1 MCPPPEITS
10 QGGEVVMEYLREMHK
25 DGRFQT
31 QMVLIM
37 VGEAESGKSTLL
49 KAFQALSAP
58 PREQE
63 EISSPQSVKGG
74 NGKDG
79 GGNGSSAP
87 AAPAAPAAD
96 AAAGGGAD
104 GNEGEAVAGDEGVR
118 AADGTYVPTVGVVMH
133 KWVPKGEDRRLSFLT
148 LDMGGSMHYSVV
160 HEFFMTR
167 GTYLLTFRALDETYD
182 EKEKSAHHVNS
193 VKR

>member
-1 MCPPPEITS
+1 
-10 QGGEVVMEYLREMHK
+10 MEYLREMHK

-58 PREQE
+58 PKEQE
-63 EISSPQSVKGG
+63 EVSSPQSVKGG

-79 GGNGSSAP
+79 GGNGTSAA
-87 AAPAAPAAD
+87 AAPAAAT
-96 AAAGGGAD
+96 AAGGGAD
-104 GNEGEAVAGDEGVR
+104 GNDGKAVAGDEGVR

>member
-1 MCPPPEITS
+1 
-10 QGGEVVMEYLREMHK
+10 
-25 DGRFQT
+25 
-31 QMVLIM
+31 
-37 VGEAESGKSTLL
+37 
-49 KAFQALSAP
+49 
-58 PREQE
+58 
-63 EISSPQSVKGG
+63 
-74 NGKDG
+74 
-79 GGNGSSAP
+79 
-87 AAPAAPAAD
+87 
-96 AAAGGGAD
+96 
-104 GNEGEAVAGDEGVR
+104 
-118 AADGTYVPTVGVVMH
+118 MH